1 MKGMPRSKVSHTEP
15 CGALT
20 DTTQQIYGV
29 SLTMKQMGEA
39 LARLESQVAQIND
52 KLSKLIDHEGRI
64 ERLEEDQD
72 GCQASREK
80 MWIELKA
87 VKQTADQSLA
97 AIQELQRAAAESR
110 ARMKDAIGWGVA
122 ILSGLGGVVYAVWQI
137 AMGK

>member
-1 MKGMPRSKVSHTEP
+1 
-15 CGALT
+15 
-20 DTTQQIYGV
+20 
-29 SLTMKQMGEA
+29 MKQMGEA

-97 AIQELQRAAAESR
+97 AIQELQRAATESR